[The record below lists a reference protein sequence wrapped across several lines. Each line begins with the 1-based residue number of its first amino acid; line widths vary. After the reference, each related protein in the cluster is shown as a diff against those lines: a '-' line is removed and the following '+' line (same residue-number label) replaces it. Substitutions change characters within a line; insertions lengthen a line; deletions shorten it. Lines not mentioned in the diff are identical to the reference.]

1 MSWYTSSWPAF
12 TIAMSSPAAIAW
24 YRNAECIAR
33 RTASFPRNEKLRLDT
48 PPDTFAP
55 GQCRL
60 ISRVDSM
67 NALAY
72 SLCSSIPVATA
83 RMFGSMMMSS
93 GANPASSTSSRN
105 DRSAIATLR
114 STVSAW
120 PVSSKH
126 ITTAAAP

>member
-1 MSWYTSSWPAF
+1 MSR
-12 TIAMSSPAAIAW
+12 PAAIAW

-33 RTASFPRNEKLRLDT
+33 RTVSLPRNEKLRFDT
-48 PPDTFAP
+48 PPEIFAP

-60 ISRVDSM
+60 ISRVASM
-67 NALAY
+67 NAFAY

-83 RMFGSMMMSS
+83 RMFGSMMTSS
-93 GANPASSTSSRN
+93 GANPARSTSSRN
-105 DRSAIATLR
+105 ERSAIATLR
-114 STVSAW
+114 STESAW